1 MLLKV
6 ARPRPARGMMQE
18 LAYWDQRHVAVRVPV
33 VIDAEHTV
41 PCLVTLPAVER
52 LAGKQHV
59 EVRECFRVVRSHSEW
74 LARIVREKFAEGRRR
89 EIFIDPGD
97 LT

>member
-1 MLLKV
+1 MRFKV
-6 ARPRPARGMMQE
+6 ARRCPARGMLQE
-18 LAYWDQRHVAVRVPV
+18 LAYWDERHVAVRVPV

-74 LARIVREKFAEGRRR
+74 LEHIVREKFAQGCRR
-89 EIFIDPGD
+89 EIFIDPSD
-97 LT
+97 VT